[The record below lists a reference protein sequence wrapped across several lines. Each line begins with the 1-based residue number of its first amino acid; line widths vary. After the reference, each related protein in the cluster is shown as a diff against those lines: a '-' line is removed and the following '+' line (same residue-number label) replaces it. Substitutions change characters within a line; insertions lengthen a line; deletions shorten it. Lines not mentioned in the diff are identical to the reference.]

1 MCEILI
7 EHLIIQIFV
16 FFILYFIININK
28 NENNK
33 ITIKNIVNLYLLSIL
48 IIYIPLLTIYV
59 IIINGGHLTI

>member
-7 EHLIIQIFV
+7 EHLIVQILM

-28 NENNK
+28 NENDK

>member
-28 NENNK
+28 NKNNK